1 DAQRFLPSSP
11 PIEIRHF
18 RTEDEAAAWQW
29 LAAQPIG
36 ATASGAPT

>member
-1 DAQRFLPSSP
+1 FKA
-11 PIEIRHF
+11 
-18 RTEDEAAAWQW
+18 EDEAAAWQW